1 MLRSLLATLAVAASF
16 LAAPAAVQAQ
26 VVSRDVRLIVPF
38 APGGTVDI
46 LGRLLAEGLAPRMN
60 GRAVV
65 VENRSGAGTFI
76 AMQAVAQAPADGHT
90 LSLASNAV
98 LATAPVMPGMAMPID
113 PDKALAPV
121 VNLIRVPIVLVGRP
135 QAPYRTLP
143 ELISF
148 AKARPGQL
156 NIGQSGAGS
165 PTHLLAA
172 RLGHEAGISMV
183 EVQYRG
189 GTPAL
194 LDVMAG
200 NADLYFSLLPESLPY
215 IRDGRLRP
223 IAFASSERNPNLPD
237 VPLVQD
243 VLQGFTG
250 DTAYGLVA
258 AAGTPPEWISFWN
271 AAVND
276 FMNRP
281 ETRERMKAL
290 LWVPVS
296 GTPEAYRGEI
306 ARDRESWGKV
316 IKAAGIRSGS

>member
-1 MLRSLLATLAVAASF
+1 MLRSLVVSLAVAASF
-16 LAAPAAVQAQ
+16 LAASPVRAQ

-38 APGGTVDI
+38 APGGTVDT
-46 LGRLLAEGLAPRMN
+46 LGRLLAEGLTPRMN

-76 AMQAVAQAPADGHT
+76 AMQAVAQAAADGHT
-90 LSLASNAV
+90 LSLASGSV

-121 VNLIRVPIVLVGRP
+121 MNLVRVPVVLVGRP

-165 PTHLLAA
+165 LTHLLAA

-215 IRDGRLRP
+215 IRDDRLRP
-223 IAFASSERNPNLPD
+223 IAFASPERNPSLPD

-243 VLQGFTG
+243 ALPGFTG

-258 AAGTPPEWISFWN
+258 AAGTPPEWIAFWN
-271 AAVND
+271 AAVNE
-276 FMNRP
+276 FMDRP
-281 ETRERMKAL
+281 GTRQRMKGL
-290 LWVPVS
+290 LWVPAN

-306 ARDRESWGKV
+306 ARDRESWGGV
-316 IKAAGIRSGS
+316 IKAAGIRSGG